1 MSGFLDLLRITAT
14 LGVFLGHT
22 NFHWFFGPSSIGPQN
37 GQDYVIVFFVLSG
50 FVISWSVD
58 NKPDLNFNQ
67 YLFARLTRLWTVVI
81 PALAIGCALDYW
93 GRSINPATY
102 ESIYVGEHLLAKYLL
117 SASFLNESWFLSVR
131 PGSNSPVWSLSY
143 EFFYYLI
150 FGLVMLLPTLKKKIL
165 AGAIAS
171 LFAGP
176 KILILFPCWLVGV
189 CAYKAC
195 KCWRTNIIISLLL
208 IIPSA
213 GFLIHRMT
221 ERWSHWH
228 PWDIPGLGVS
238 PLFYSA
244 KFLDDYLTAMALGL
258 LIFGCSRWF
267 KLSDD
272 RKTFFGSLLK
282 HLAGCSFSLYVIHFP
297 LMAFIS
303 ALSASGNLP
312 YLSLSTGILLVLLL
326 CYAFSFPFERPL
338 RSYRSIALSSFPFLA
353 RKCGIHS

>member
-22 NFHWFFGPSSIGPQN
+22 NFHWFFGVSSIGPQN

-50 FVISWSVD
+50 FVITWSVD

-81 PALAIGCALDYW
+81 PALAIGFALDYW
-93 GRSINPATY
+93 GRSINSTTY
-102 ESIYVGEHLLAKYLL
+102 ESIFLDDHLLAKYLL
-117 SASFLNESWFLSVR
+117 SASFLNECWFLSVR
-131 PGSNSPVWSLSY
+131 PGSNSPIWSLSY

-150 FGLVMLLPTLKKKIL
+150 FGLVMFLPTLKKKIL
-165 AGAIAS
+165 AGAIGS

-189 CAYKAC
+189 FAYKAC
-195 KCWRTNIIISLLL
+195 KYWRTNTIISLLL

-228 PWDIPGLGVS
+228 PWDIQGLGLP

-244 KFLDDYLTAMALGL
+244 KYFDDYSTAMALGL

-272 RKTFFGSLLK
+272 RKTFFGSFFK

-312 YLSLSTGILLVLLL
+312 YLSLSTAILLVLLL

-338 RSYRSIALSSFPFLA
+338 RSYRSLALSSFPFLS